1 MLSIKHAVM
10 SCLYKKPSSGYD
22 LSKMFDG
29 TGNFYW
35 AATHTQIYRTLSE
48 LDSTGLI
55 KSETIEQ
62 ELSPNKKVYYLTE
75 NGKKE
80 LFKWL
85 NSEIEI
91 EPIRDKYQ
99 LQFSFQYFLSDMEI
113 IKNMEARIKKLED
126 RLSSLRSSEYYKDL
140 KNVENE
146 KERLLKYLSLEYGV
160 GIYEYELQWLK
171 KGLTRFKELIKNTAP
186 KEIEKP
192 IF

>member
-1 MLSIKHAVM
+1 MSIKHAVM
-10 SCLYKKPSSGYD
+10 SCLYKKPFSGYD
-22 LSKMFDG
+22 LSKLFDG

-48 LDSTGLI
+48 LDGNGMI

-62 ELSPNKKVYYLTE
+62 EQSPNKKVYYLTDD
-75 NGKKE
+75 GKKE

-85 NSEIEI
+85 NSEIEL
-91 EPIRDKYQ
+91 EPLRDKYQ
-99 LQFSFQYFLSDMEI
+99 LQFSFQYYLGDQEI
-113 IKNMEARIKKLED
+113 INNMDSRIKKLED
-126 RLSSLRSSEYYKDL
+126 RLSNLRSSEYYKDL
-140 KNVENE
+140 KNVSGE

-171 KGLTRFKELIKNTAP
+171 KGLSRFKELVENSAL

-192 IF
+192 LF